1 MTGYRKR
8 FGSVLLIKKHH
19 AKENCINL
27 HVQIIPIISMYQGVI
42 FFLWH
47 EIEMETG
54 FVYTLVVFVS
64 ASTA

>member
-1 MTGYRKR
+1 MRQKER
-8 FGSVLLIKKHH
+8 NH

-47 EIEMETG
+47 EIEMETV
-54 FVYTLVVFVS
+54 FVYTLVVFFWRGTVHQEII
-64 ASTA
+64 